1 MQAVV
6 AAALL
11 GSVVAVFA
19 PAFAKNL
26 RVSRLAEP
34 LNGLKHIGARA
45 TLLASERAVHEAYP
59 ASVALTPAEVPKG
72 VAVADDPAIW
82 EHPTWVELGFRPA
95 QPHYF
100 SFQFIS
106 DNARRGSRFTAR
118 AQGDLDGD
126 GEFSRFE
133 LIGEYLPGGEPHL
146 LPMEIVREVE

>member
-1 MQAVV
+1 MQAIV
-6 AAALL
+6 AASLM

-26 RVSRLAEP
+26 RVSRLVEP
-34 LNGLKHIGARA
+34 IDGLKHIGARA
-45 TLLASERAVHEAYP
+45 TLVASERAVHEAYP
-59 ASVALTPAEVPKG
+59 PSVALTPAEVPKG
-72 VAVADDPAIW
+72 AAVTDDPALW
-82 EHPTWVELGFRPA
+82 EHATWVELDFRPA

-106 DNARRGSRFTAR
+106 DNSRKGSRFTAR

-133 LIGEYLPGGEPHL
+133 LVGEYPPGGAPHL
-146 LPMEIVREVE
+146 LPMEIIREVE